1 MKQLLLFFV
10 CIFIFLNSHA
20 QRFGYVDTQKI
31 VEKMPEYTTA
41 QGELDKMTQQW
52 QSELEEKQK
61 ALSKM
66 RLDFETEKLLL
77 TDDMRR
83 RRLAEVEAKE
93 REIRDFQTKIFG
105 VEGLLFQKRVE
116 LMKPI
121 QDKLA
126 EAMAK
131 VARKR
136 KLSFLFDRASDLS
149 IVYADPTHDYSDI
162 VMEELGLRP
171 KGN

>member
-1 MKQLLLFFV
+1 MKQLLLFFA
-10 CIFIFLNSHA
+10 FMSIFLNSYA

-31 VEKMPEYTTA
+31 VEKMPEYATA

-61 ALSKM
+61 ALGKM

-83 RRLAEVEAKE
+83 QRLTEVEAKE
-93 REIRDFQTKIFG
+93 KEIRDFQTKIFG

-121 QDKLA
+121 QDKLS

-162 VMEELGLRP
+162 VMEELGLKP

>member
-1 MKQLLLFFV
+1 MKKLILFY
-10 CIFIFLNSHA
+10 ILILISINSFA

-31 VEKMPEYTTA
+31 VEKMPEYATA

-52 QSELEEKQK
+52 QSELEDKQK

-83 RRLAEVEAKE
+83 QRMSELEAKE
-93 REIRDFQTKIFG
+93 KEIRDFQTKTFG

-126 EAMAK
+126 EAMAR

-162 VMEELGLRP
+162 VMEELGLKP

>member
-10 CIFIFLNSHA
+10 FTSIFLNAYA

-31 VEKMPEYTTA
+31 VEKMPEYATA

-61 ALSKM
+61 ALGKM

-83 RRLAEVEAKE
+83 QRLAEVEAKE

-136 KLSFLFDRASDLS
+136 KLSFLFDRAGDLS

-162 VMEELGLRP
+162 VMEELGLKP

>member
-1 MKQLLLFFV
+1 MKKLILSYILILISINAF
-10 CIFIFLNSHA
+10 A

-31 VEKMPEYTTA
+31 VEKMPEYATA

-52 QSELEEKQK
+52 QSELEDKQK

-83 RRLAEVEAKE
+83 QRMSELEAKE
-93 REIRDFQTKIFG
+93 REIREFQTKTFG

-126 EAMAK
+126 EAMSR

-162 VMEELGLRP
+162 VMEELGLKP